1 MESQFHYIFYYYTLI
16 YKMQQKINNYYF
28 FGLMRVGMYEIC
40 CLLLYTLPIFLR
52 LKVPLTQVFFNNKR
66 VIRLAAMYLLVAS
79 SNSK

>member
-1 MESQFHYIFYYYTLI
+1 
-16 YKMQQKINNYYF
+16 
-28 FGLMRVGMYEIC
+28 MRVGMYEIC
-40 CLLLYTLPIFLR
+40 CLLLYTLPILFFLR